1 MANLSSK
8 FFGTNAKTFV
18 MKQKKEPKDGSKRY
32 ELHKQMQATLD
43 SGDLRVAVKV
53 PPGEDLNEWLTI
65 NTMDFYNQIT
75 LLHTSIADFCT
86 PQSCPVMGAG
96 TKYEYL
102 WADGKDVKK
111 PIKVSA
117 SEYMDYLLPWVR
129 SHLEDETI
137 FPVHD
142 EQPFPKNFKSIVKTI
157 FKRLFRVYAH
167 IYYSHAQE
175 IIDLGVD
182 AHLNTT
188 FKHFFLFIQEFD
200 LVEPKEMAPL
210 AERIQKINSQYGIAT
225 KMESGD
231 D

>member
-1 MANLSSK
+1 MAYHQYYGLLQPNHI
-8 FFGTNAKTFV
+8 T
-18 MKQKKEPKDGSKRY
+18 P
-32 ELHKQMQATLD
+32 HKYC
-43 SGDLRVAVKV
+43 R
-53 PPGEDLNEWLTI
+53 
-65 NTMDFYNQIT
+65 F
-75 LLHTSIADFCT
+75 LHTSKLSRHGSWNKV
-86 PQSCPVMGAG
+86 SCVISWFDRNR
-96 TKYEYL
+96 YEYL